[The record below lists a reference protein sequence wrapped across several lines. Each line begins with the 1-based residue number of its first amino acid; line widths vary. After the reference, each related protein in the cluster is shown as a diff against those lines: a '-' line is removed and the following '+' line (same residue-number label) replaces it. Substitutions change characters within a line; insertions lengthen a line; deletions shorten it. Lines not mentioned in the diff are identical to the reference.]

1 VNRTP
6 FSQKNGQLPRVAT
19 PRPTVGEFHMTVSQ
33 TRFLAVAAAGML
45 LAALSA
51 TSAAAQVARLD
62 AGLSVGNDAMTNVQ
76 YRRYGHRGGA
86 AIGAG
91 VAGLA
96 VGAIVGG
103 AIAAQ
108 AAPQYGGEYYSEAPG
123 YGAPAYGAPAYGV
136 PRSESPVYGTGAY
149 ASSDDAQSYC
159 KRRYRSYDPASGTYL
174 NNDGNR
180 YPCPSY

>member
-1 VNRTP
+1 
-6 FSQKNGQLPRVAT
+6 
-19 PRPTVGEFHMTVSQ
+19 MTVSQ
-33 TRFLAVAAAGML
+33 TRFLAVAAAGMF

-51 TSAAAQVARLD
+51 TSASAQVARLD

-76 YRRYGHRGGA
+76 YRRYGYRGGGA

-108 AAPQYGGEYYSEAPG
+108 AAPQYGGGYYSEAPG
-123 YGAPAYGAPAYGV
+123 YGAPGYGAPGYGAPGYGAPVYGAPAYGA
-136 PRSESPVYGTGAY
+136 PRSDRPSTARVPMLT
-149 ASSDDAQSYC
+149 SDDAHSYC
-159 KRRYRSYDPASGTYL
+159 ARRYRSYDPASGTYL

-180 YPCPSY
+180 YPCPWY

>member
-1 VNRTP
+1 
-6 FSQKNGQLPRVAT
+6 
-19 PRPTVGEFHMTVSQ
+19 MTVSQ
-33 TRFLAVAAAGML
+33 TRFLAVTAAGVL

-51 TSAAAQVARLD
+51 TSVSAQVARRD
-62 AGLSVGNDAMTNVQ
+62 AGLSVGNDAVTNVQ
-76 YRRYGHRGGA
+76 YRRYGHRGGGA

-108 AAPQYGGEYYSEAPG
+108 AAPQYGGEYYNEAPG
-123 YGAPAYGAPAYGV
+123 YGAPAYGTPGYGAPAYGAPV
-136 PRSESPVYGTGAY
+136 YGAPRSESPVYGTGAY

-159 KRRYRSYDPASGTYL
+159 MRRYRSYDPASGTYL

>member
-1 VNRTP
+1 
-6 FSQKNGQLPRVAT
+6 
-19 PRPTVGEFHMTVSQ
+19 MTVSQ

-51 TSAAAQVARLD
+51 TSASAQVARLD
-62 AGLSVGNDAMTNVQ
+62 AGLSAGNDAMTNVQ
-76 YRRYGHRGGA
+76 YRRYGYRGGGA

-108 AAPQYGGEYYSEAPG
+108 TAPQYGGGYYSEAPDYGAPG
-123 YGAPAYGAPAYGV
+123 YGAPGYGAPVYGAPV
-136 PRSESPVYGTGAY
+136 YGAPRSESPVYGTGAY
-149 ASSDDAQSYC
+149 ASSDDGHSYC
-159 KRRYRSYDPASGTYL
+159 ARRYRSYDPASGTYL

>member
-1 VNRTP
+1 
-6 FSQKNGQLPRVAT
+6 
-19 PRPTVGEFHMTVSQ
+19 MTVSQ

-51 TSAAAQVARLD
+51 SSASAQVARLD
-62 AGLSVGNDAMTNVQ
+62 AGLSVGNHAMTNVQ
-76 YRRYGHRGGA
+76 YRRYGYRGGGA

-96 VGAIVGG
+96 VGAILGG

-108 AAPQYGGEYYSEAPG
+108 AAPQYGGGYYTEAPG
-123 YGAPAYGAPAYGV
+123 YGAPGYGAPVYGA

-149 ASSDDAQSYC
+149 ASTDDAQSYC
-159 KRRYRSYDPASGTYL
+159 ARRYRSYDPASGTYL

>member
-1 VNRTP
+1 
-6 FSQKNGQLPRVAT
+6 
-19 PRPTVGEFHMTVSQ
+19 MTVSQ

-51 TSAAAQVARLD
+51 TSASAQVARLD

-76 YRRYGHRGGA
+76 YRRYGYRGGGA

-108 AAPQYGGEYYSEAPG
+108 AAPQYGGGYYTEAPG
-123 YGAPAYGAPAYGV
+123 YGAPGYGAPGYGAPGYGAPV
-136 PRSESPVYGTGAY
+136 YGAPRSESPVYGTGAY
-149 ASSDDAQSYC
+149 ASTDDAQSYC
-159 KRRYRSYDPASGTYL
+159 ARRYRSYDPASGTYL